1 MEKPNGQLTKDGLS
15 CFLTLPEEEFLIARR
30 KHWFLSAV
38 RITGVFL
45 LAFFFL
51 FTLYFL
57 FRLSSFLPSTLFLS
71 MAIGIAVLALSLITK
86 LIIDWYY
93 HLYIVTTRK
102 ILEVCYSPL
111 SSYKINDV
119 LLDQVKCTEIDTK
132 TNGIL
137 NELIDMG
144 DITIT
149 FDRPTHQEEFIFTDI
164 KNPKEMG
171 IFLGNTLIDSVRQNI
186 GATVWYRPKKK
197 PGLFRFTEEMFPV
210 SAEGGGVL

>member
-15 CFLTLPEEEFLIARR
+15 CFLTLPEEQLLIARR

-38 RITGVFL
+38 RTAVAVFF
-45 LAFFFL
+45 AFL
-51 FTLYFL
+51 SIFTLFFL
-57 FRLSSFLPSTLFLS
+57 FRLSFFPFTLFLS
-71 MAIGIAVLALSLITK
+71 IAIGIVVLALSLITK
-86 LIIDWYY
+86 FIVDWYY
-93 HLYIVTTRK
+93 HLYVVTTRK

-119 LLDQVKCTEIDTK
+119 LLDQVKCTEIDTR

-149 FDRPTHQEEFIFTDI
+149 FDRPTHQEEFVFTDI
-164 KNPKEMG
+164 QDPKGMG
-171 IFLGNTLIDSVRQNI
+171 IFLGDTLIDSVRQNMPT
-186 GATVWYRPKKK
+186 TVWYRPKKK
-197 PGLFRFTEEMFPV
+197 PSLFRFTEEMFPLQ
-210 SAEGGGVL
+210 SEGGAAL

>member
-1 MEKPNGQLTKDGLS
+1 MEKPNGQLTKDGLT
-15 CFLTLPEEEFLIARR
+15 CFLTLPEEQLLIARR

-38 RITGVFL
+38 RVASVILF
-45 LAFFFL
+45 AFFSIFALSFIFRQFFL
-51 FTLYFL
+51 PFTLL
-57 FRLSSFLPSTLFLS
+57 LSI
-71 MAIGIAVLALSLITK
+71 AAGIIGLALSLITK
-86 LIIDWYY
+86 FIVDWYY

-164 KNPKEMG
+164 QDPKGMG
-171 IFLGNTLIDSVRQNI
+171 IFLGDALIDSVRQNMPT
-186 GATVWYRPKKK
+186 TVWYRPKKK
-197 PGLFRFTEEMFPV
+197 PSLFRFTEEVFPLQP
-210 SAEGGGVL
+210 EGGATL